1 MQVRR
6 IAGGTVVEVIR
17 QIQIAL
23 AQQARGYAGDFYDV
37 SFHHGKQRK
46 TKRKGCH
53 RARVNLGNIELAHR
67 MSRIEESAQ
76 QHFQLQYCSQ
86 NVDVIRVCS
95 RRPNQ
100 IM

>member
-37 SFHHGKQRK
+37 SFHHGKQQK

-53 RARVNLGNIELAHR
+53 RGSVNLGNIELAHR
-67 MSRIEESAQ
+67 MSNRRISAAALPAPV
-76 QHFQLQYCSQ
+76 LQSKC
-86 NVDVIRVCS
+86 
-95 RRPNQ
+95 RRNQ
-100 IM
+100 SM